1 MTLKVR
7 DEEDILA
14 DNLRF
19 HLAQGVDFFVIT
31 DNGSTDSTPE
41 ILDRFSSAGLARVT
55 SEPSED
61 FHNRGQEWVTKMAR
75 AAAAEHGADWVVH
88 GDADEFWWPLQGTL
102 REALTKVPDRY
113 GALIGARTE
122 FVARPPAPGHWSERL
137 VVRERRALLRPKIA
151 HHGDRNAIVLH
162 RGGHDV
168 AFVGAGETLR
178 SALRPPGRPVLR
190 GVREE
195 EGAGGG
201 EPVPAPNFSVRIL
214 HFPVRSLEQFR
225 RRVDAALLHDPGRGP
240 RARLKKRYES
250 EGIEGLYADVY
261 LDDDAVAEGVR
272 NGRLVRDTRLRDF
285 LALCPDPLDRAS
297 EATAPRP
304 PELPSDQLE
313 RERLELEHDAM
324 EALARHARLLEARL
338 GDEADAD
345 ARLLRELEEMKAEK
359 RRLSRKARRR
369 QEGIRRLQRKL
380 ERKAEKL
387 ARKREALRRER
398 MRPGSRVR
406 RAIGRA
412 IGRGRK
418 RGE

>member
-19 HLAQGVDFFVIT
+19 HLAQGVDFFVVT

-41 ILDRFSSAGLARVT
+41 ILDRFSSAGLAHVT

-61 FHNRGQEWVTKMAR
+61 LYNRGHEWVTKMAR

-102 REALTKVPDRY
+102 REALTDVPERY

-137 VVRERRALLRPKIA
+137 VVRDRRALLRPKIA
-151 HHGDRNAIVLH
+151 HRGDRNAIVLH

-225 RRVDAALLHDPGRGP
+225 RRVDAAVLHEPGRGP
-240 RARLKKRYES
+240 RARLKERYES
-250 EGIEGLYADVY
+250 EGIEGLYADLY
-261 LDDDAVAEGVR
+261 LDDDALAEGVR

-313 RERLELEHDAM
+313 RERLELERDAM

-338 GDEADAD
+338 DRDRQL
-345 ARLLRELEEMKAEK
+345 AREIVEVKAE
-359 RRLSRKARRR
+359 RRKAVQQARRR
-369 QEGIRRLQRKL
+369 RERIRRLKL
-380 ERKAEKL
+380 ELKRQ
-387 ARKREALRRER
+387 REALRRER

-412 IGRGRK
+412 LGRGRN
-418 RGE
+418 RRE